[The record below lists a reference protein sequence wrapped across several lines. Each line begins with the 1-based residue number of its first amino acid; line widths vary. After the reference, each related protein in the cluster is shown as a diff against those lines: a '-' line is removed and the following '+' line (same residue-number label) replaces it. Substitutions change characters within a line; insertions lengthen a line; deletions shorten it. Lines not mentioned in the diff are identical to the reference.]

1 MIPSPKAINV
11 QDNWGKQGGAIFI
24 EEVYLGKIGAV
35 NFLRNT
41 AFIEGGVFAM
51 INKDASAP
59 RSSVLLDSTII
70 TNSNADSS
78 TNGWGG
84 VFYFETV

>member
-1 MIPSPKAINV
+1 
-11 QDNWGKQGGAIFI
+11 
-24 EEVYLGKIGAV
+24 VYLGKIGAV

-41 AFIEGGVFAM
+41 AFIDGGVFAM
-51 INKDASAP
+51 INKDVSSP
-59 RSSVLLDSTII
+59 RSSVLLDSTLI

-78 TNGWGG
+78 SNGWGG